1 MELTFDIIDYMGKK
15 DDGIFVLINLNID
28 NVDFYE
34 AIFYYKENL
43 VALTVDE
50 KFEELIGCE
59 IEDFP
64 GYNDLMVGILSRLLP
79 YEEALNITNEI

>member
-1 MELTFDIIDYMGKK
+1 MELTFDIIDYIGKK

-43 VALTVDE
+43 VALTPDE

>member
-43 VALTVDE
+43 VALTTDE

>member
-64 GYNDLMVGILSRLLP
+64 GYNDLMVGILSRLIP